1 MTVPRELAS
10 SLVHHRV
17 VDCRG
22 RLCIHSCR
30 AIKQCDLIGPVRCF
44 TVRLDNK
51 CEIQI
56 NTGAPAGVFSI
67 GIIVK
72 GRVCMANAP
81 RRQGIHRVE
90 AIQCRPWF
98 NLRPAWIDPTSQHIA
113 HSTSHIA
120 NSARTYH
127 HWSEISDALL
137 ADTRTHSI
145 LYVHTQYR

>member
-10 SLVHHRV
+10 LLGHHRV

-44 TVRLDNK
+44 TVQLDNK

-113 HSTSHIA
+113 HSKQCTYVPSLVRNNIRRIASRHMNTFHI
-120 NSARTYH
+120 
-127 HWSEISDALL
+127 
-137 ADTRTHSI
+137 
-145 LYVHTQYR
+145 HTQYR